1 LYRIREL
8 PEPDRPREKLLELGA
23 ENLTDSELLAILIR
37 TGIKGKNALE
47 LAREILKASG
57 GLSGLSRMSV
67 RELSSIKGLGE
78 AKAVT
83 IAASLELG
91 RRASSVELRKIS
103 SPREVYGL
111 LRPRFAFL
119 EREVL
124 GVVTL
129 NAKGAV
135 ISVLPLLSGRINA
148 VSASPKEIL
157 SPVVRDLADAF
168 VLFHNHPSGDPRPS
182 PEDLRFTERI
192 REASDILGITLV
204 DHLIL
209 TGNGYFSFKEEG
221 LV

>member
-1 LYRIREL
+1 MYRIREL

-47 LAREILKASG
+47 LARETLKVSG

-91 RRASSVELRKIS
+91 RRASSTELRKVS
-103 SPREVYGL
+103 SPREVYDL
-111 LRPRFAFL
+111 LRSRFAFL

-135 ISVLPLLSGRINA
+135 ISVLPLLSGRVNA
-148 VSASPKEIL
+148 VSASPKEVL
-157 SPVVRDLADAF
+157 SPVVRDLAEAF
-168 VLFHNHPSGDPRPS
+168 ILFHNHPSGDPRPS
-182 PEDLRFTERI
+182 PEDLRFTR
-192 REASDILGITLV
+192 RVKEASELLGITLI

-209 TGNGYFSFKEEG
+209 VRNGYFSFKEEG